1 MHFREEK
8 RRNESA
14 WLMRPVTPLSLSLSF
29 SLLSACVFIP
39 RYYNID
45 TISAAG
51 WRASLIPPRAH
62 PDAVLCVKRRPD
74 YGRASFI
81 TLLHSTALPPE
92 RNRPRGFIP
101 STNIIRREKAPSWSV
116 LSILMATYLAGC
128 VCVQISCCFFLK
140 KTTISI
146 NRKGVSIIS
155 RQKNIM
161 EWPRGLRELL
171 CH

>member
-1 MHFREEK
+1 
-8 RRNESA
+8 
-14 WLMRPVTPLSLSLSF
+14 MRPVTPLSLSLSF

-92 RNRPRGFIP
+92 REEQAEGIYTINQYNTKGEGAIVIRPFYSNGHLFG
-101 STNIIRREKAPSWSV
+101 W
-116 LSILMATYLAGC
+116 MC
-128 VCVQISCCFFLK
+128 VCTNQLLFFLK
-140 KTTISI
+140 K
-146 NRKGVSIIS
+146 NNHFNKQKRCLHYLPPKEYNGVAAGIAGAVVSLTPKTV
-155 RQKNIM
+155 R
-161 EWPRGLRELL
+161 
-171 CH
+171 